1 MVYLRGFTLVY
12 IFTQYLCPSFPPN
25 APVMLNPQ
33 LYAGKVIL
41 APMVRIGTLPMR
53 LLAKSLGAG
62 KKIIFKV
69 LYFIDFFQI

>member
-1 MVYLRGFTLVY
+1 
-12 IFTQYLCPSFPPN
+12 
-25 APVMLNPQ
+25 MLNPQ

-62 KKIIFKV
+62 IKV
-69 LYFIDFFQI
+69 KQTDCIYALFCFRFGILARNR